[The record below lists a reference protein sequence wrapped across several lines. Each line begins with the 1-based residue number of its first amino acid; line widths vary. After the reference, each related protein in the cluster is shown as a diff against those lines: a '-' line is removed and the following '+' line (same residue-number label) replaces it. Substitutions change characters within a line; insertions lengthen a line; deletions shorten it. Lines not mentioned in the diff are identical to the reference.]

1 MAFGTLPDTS
11 YREGPLH
18 TAAYHGDLSAV
29 KALVKQGAEVNE
41 IGKIS
46 GNTPLHWAVNSGRV
60 NIASFNPATGIPN
73 FPKPDEKRL
82 LNYIEIVRFLVQ
94 HGADVN
100 IKDKSGETV
109 LYQAVSEGKTAMAE
123 ILIEQGRADVN
134 VKNNWFQNT
143 PLHVV
148 KDPKTAKLLISAG
161 ADVHARNKW
170 EDTPLHEARGAE
182 ITRLF
187 IGAGAKVNARNTSGA
202 TPLHFVDDF
211 PSAKLQVSA
220 GADIHAGTKGAN
232 TFKIKFGKERI
243 YYQKEKETETKA
255 KEKAR
260 YLGRTPLHYVIN
272 APEVMKYLIGIGAD
286 VNAKDNNGA
295 TPLHSASFDIVKEYL
310 KSVKIL
316 VQARADV
323 NAKDKNG
330 LTPLHLASHRGYV
343 KTMEYLM
350 ENGAD
355 VHARDKEGRVPLHVM
370 FYNIRWKIMLSP
382 IGEVDKVIQNK
393 QSDALRIYELFQQKG
408 LDTNVRDNKGRSP
421 LHYMMKDRDN
431 LWLAKTFIQYAGT
444 DVNVKDNDEKTPFHD
459 LMIFY
464 GHFVNPDIIQAFV
477 SAGANINARDHEG
490 KTPLHYAVTG
500 RNEDIVKTLI
510 KAGANKSIQDNTGKI
525 PADYASDDG
534 MKRVLQP

>member
-1 MAFGTLPDTS
+1 MHF
-11 YREGPLH
+11 
-18 TAAYHGDLSAV
+18 
-29 KALVKQGAEVNE
+29 VN
-41 IGKIS
+41 
-46 GNTPLHWAVNSGRV
+46 
-60 NIASFNPATGIPN
+60 
-73 FPKPDEKRL
+73 
-82 LNYIEIVRFLVQ
+82 
-94 HGADVN
+94 DVP
-100 IKDKSGETV
+100 S
-109 LYQAVSEGKTAMAE
+109 
-123 ILIEQGRADVN
+123 
-134 VKNNWFQNT
+134 
-143 PLHVV
+143 
-148 KDPKTAKLLISAG
+148 AKLLISAG
-161 ADVHARNKW
+161 ADIHARTK
-170 EDTPLHEARGAE
+170 
-182 ITRLF
+182 
-187 IGAGAKVNARNTSGA
+187 
-202 TPLHFVDDF
+202 
-211 PSAKLQVSA
+211 
-220 GADIHAGTKGAN
+220 GTKA
-232 TFKIKFGKERI
+232 FKIRFGEERL
-243 YYQKEKETETKA
+243 YYRERKGDIDKSHK
-255 KEKAR
+255 KDR
-260 YLGRTPLHYVIN
+260 YLGVTPLHYAAY
-272 APEVMKYLIGIGAD
+272 APEVVKYLIGMGAD

-295 TPLHSASFDIVKEYL
+295 VPLHYASFDSHKEYL
-310 KSVKIL
+310 ESVKAL
-316 VQARADV
+316 VRAGAEV

-408 LDTNVRDNKGRSP
+408 LDTNVRDNNGRSP

-500 RNEDIVKTLI
+500 GNEDVVKTLI

-525 PADYASDDG
+525 PADYVSDDE